1 MKKLIP
7 LLFIT
12 IITMS
17 FAFQRKQHVIFFG
30 DSITQMGVEK
40 GGYIWQMQE
49 MLKAKKLDDQF
60 RLTGAGIGGNKIY
73 DLYLR
78 MPEDVLDKK
87 PDIVFIYVGVNDVW
101 HKTTHGTGTDLD
113 KFEKFYDAVI
123 RKLMEENIQAILVT
137 PAGIGELKN
146 NANPQDKDLDTYS
159 DVIRKLSERYK
170 LRLVDLRNLWKT
182 YNAQYNTENKESGI
196 LSTDRVHLN
205 DNGNKAVAEAML
217 KALNINL

>member
-1 MKKLIP
+1 MKKSILI
-7 LLFIT
+7 LFIT
-12 IITMS
+12 FITMS
-17 FAFQRKQHVIFFG
+17 FAFQRKQQVIFFG

-40 GGYIWQMQE
+40 GGYIRQMQE
-49 MLKAKKLDDQF
+49 ILKVKKQDNQF
-60 RLTGAGIGGNKIY
+60 LLTGSGIGGNKIY

-78 MPEDVLDKK
+78 MPEDVLEKN

-123 RKLMEENIQAILVT
+123 RKLLAQNIQTILVT

-146 NANPQDKDLDTYS
+146 NANPQDKDLDAYS
-159 DVIRKLSERYK
+159 EVIRKLSDRYK

-182 YNAQYNTENKESGI
+182 YNAQYNTDNKESGV

-205 DNGNKAVAEAML
+205 DIGNKAVAEAML
-217 KALNINL
+217 KALNINI

>member
-17 FAFQRKQHVIFFG
+17 FTFQRKQHVIFFG